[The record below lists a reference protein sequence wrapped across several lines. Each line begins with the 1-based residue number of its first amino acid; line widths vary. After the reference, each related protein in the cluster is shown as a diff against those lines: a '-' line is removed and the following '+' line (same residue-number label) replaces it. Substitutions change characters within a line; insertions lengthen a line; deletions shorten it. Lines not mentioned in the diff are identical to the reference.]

1 MRGILAATI
10 ALACA
15 CGNRSSDG
23 GGGATRP
30 RTCEEMAKRGIELML
45 ADPDTPQERRDTI
58 NAHKDD
64 AIAAGA
70 QACKDHH
77 ASPEAIACFVEA
89 KDRDAYMACGK
100 KFFPND

>member
-1 MRGILAATI
+1 MVAV
-10 ALACA
+10 ACA
-15 CGNRSSDG
+15 CGNKASDAGDRSSG
-23 GGGATRP
+23 SATHP
-30 RTCEEMAKRGIELML
+30 HTCEEMAKRGIELML
-45 ADPDTPQERRDTI
+45 ADPNTPQERRDTI

-89 KDRDAYMACGK
+89 SDRDAYMACGK
-100 KFFPND
+100 KYFPND